1 MKKNF
6 IAAALT
12 ITATAAILATSSSA
26 RGAIVIESPESMGC
40 INMSWG
46 NLEAT
51 KVIIADTAT
60 TVCFRMQYPTDRTF
74 CFVSNSYLRDEV
86 GNRYPLRSAVGIKLD
101 DIISMPD
108 SIFEFTMNFEPLPRN
123 VQLFDFIEGDVDRAF
138 KLLGIHDKKI
148 EQNVPT
154 FEQLSAAYPF
164 TIPDDWLATDTIT
177 VRGRLEEY
185 DAEKLGF
192 PVLQSVVTD
201 VFGGKGKTIVL
212 NIADDGSFEKRFCA
226 SYPVCMDFWD
236 RNSNNG
242 VTMHF
247 SFFARPGDTV
257 DITLRPNKFGVYEC
271 FYNSG
276 SSKDVERWLKSDLFE
291 DLSYKMELFDGSFED
306 AKIEAEKLWRN
317 MTLRLAIIGRSCHF
331 TPMEMQLAM
340 ADMQT
345 YFAFAL
351 MSYAMDRIHK
361 LEMPMAVNGAIYINL
376 DDLSSSSSDT
386 TEYAALL
393 NVKNYE
399 PLHRVDF
406 DNPLLMSSYIYSTTV
421 NRLQYSDAIM
431 RLRMKIEFRNGY
443 NQNSIDTVFAAYRD
457 LMGCDHNN
465 LMAQICCY
473 KNMQTQK
480 GLKREDLELCLPYLT
495 NPYVRKKA
503 EQYIDEQFAPVDIA
517 TPLPNNNP
525 ATDFI
530 HSYNAKYPGR
540 FLVFDFWGMGCGP
553 CRQNIES
560 TKQLRAEIA
569 KRTDVKLIF
578 VAEEYTSEGSEP
590 YKKYVSEWLAD
601 EETVCLP
608 VAEFSRLKELF
619 TFSGIPHHE
628 TITPDGRRVCEDLR
642 FDRRYK
648 IDDESMNKLKEKLK

>member
-1 MKKNF
+1 
-6 IAAALT
+6 
-12 ITATAAILATSSSA
+12 
-26 RGAIVIESPESMGC
+26 
-40 INMSWG
+40 
-46 NLEAT
+46 
-51 KVIIADTAT
+51 
-60 TVCFRMQYPTDRTF
+60 
-74 CFVSNSYLRDEV
+74 
-86 GNRYPLRSAVGIKLD
+86 
-101 DIISMPD
+101 
-108 SIFEFTMNFEPLPRN
+108 
-123 VQLFDFIEGDVDRAF
+123 
-138 KLLGIHDKKI
+138 
-148 EQNVPT
+148 
-154 FEQLSAAYPF
+154 
-164 TIPDDWLATDTIT
+164 
-177 VRGRLEEY
+177 
-185 DAEKLGF
+185 
-192 PVLQSVVTD
+192 
-201 VFGGKGKTIVL
+201 
-212 NIADDGSFEKRFCA
+212 
-226 SYPVCMDFWD
+226 
-236 RNSNNG
+236 
-242 VTMHF
+242 MHF

-276 SSKDVERWLKSDLFE
+276 SSKDVERWLKSDLFR

-331 TPMEMQLAM
+331 TPMEMQLAL

-351 MSYAMDRIHK
+351 MSYAMYRIQK
-361 LEMPMAVNGAIYINL
+361 LEMPMAVNGAIYINF
-376 DDLSSSSSDT
+376 DDLSSNSYDT

-421 NRLQYSDAIM
+421 NRLQYPDAIM

-525 ATDFI
+525 AADFI

-553 CRQNIES
+553 CRQNIEA
-560 TKQLRAEIA
+560 TKQQRAEIA

-619 TFSGIPHHE
+619 GFSGIPHHE